1 MVFGVKYA
9 WSLKLC
15 LMMIGFEFETLMQVT
30 GTLADC
36 EGSKFGGPFFF
47 LFLPILNMSRLSVCS
62 SCLTVTSLRGF
73 SVRFQKGS
81 FSLERDVFLMSH
93 FQFHFTCCYRD
104 PLLIQGLMNEV
115 ILIDF
120 TSESR

>member
-1 MVFGVKYA
+1 MVLGVKYA

-15 LMMIGFEFETLMQVT
+15 LMMIDFEFETLMQVT
-30 GTLADC
+30 GILADC
-36 EGSKFGGPFFF
+36 KGSEFGGPFFF

-62 SCLTVTSLRGF
+62 SCLTVTSLHGF
-73 SVRFQKGS
+73 RVRFQKGS
-81 FSLERDVFLMSH
+81 FNLERDTFLMSH

-120 TSESR
+120 RSESR